1 MSALNR
7 ETKKQIEHHFYN
19 YIRYRDNAIDRI
31 VDNLPSSLNQSGTHG
46 QRAYSDPTANKAIR
60 LTEATN
66 KWCYVVEQTIQ
77 HFQGTGKDKLIE
89 LWYIQGLGRQKRGYE
104 KVADTLYTDVS
115 CLYRMLDDILLFAAV
130 AAAQLGLLKVI

>member
-7 ETKKQIEHHFYN
+7 ETKKLIEHHFYN
-19 YIRYRDNAIDRI
+19 YTRYRDNAVDRI
-31 VDNLPSSLNQSGTHG
+31 VDTMPCSLNQSGTHG

-60 LTEATN
+60 LAEAT

-104 KVADTLYTDVS
+104 KVANKLFCDITY
-115 CLYRMLDDILLFAAV
+115 LYRMIDDCLSFAAV